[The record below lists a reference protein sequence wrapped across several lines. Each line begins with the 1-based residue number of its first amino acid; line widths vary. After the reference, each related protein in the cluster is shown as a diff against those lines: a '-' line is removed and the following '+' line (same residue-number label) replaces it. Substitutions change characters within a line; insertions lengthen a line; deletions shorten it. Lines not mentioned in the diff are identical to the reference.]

1 MVLRAA
7 GAAEQVD
14 GQLVEN
20 GADSRQE
27 QVQHDVSSFRFLG
40 KSRLIFWFQT
50 LSPVLSFRN
59 KNIRRTRKRKKTL
72 GPADVYLNNILFWN
86 TRITSNK
93 PIRPQTGRKGVND
106 MYHYNDF
113 NELDE
118 REPISEYL
126 TPREVMDLL
135 YIGKNTLYKL
145 LNSGELKGFRIG
157 KQWRVERNELQKY
170 ASR

>member
-1 MVLRAA
+1 
-7 GAAEQVD
+7 
-14 GQLVEN
+14 
-20 GADSRQE
+20 
-27 QVQHDVSSFRFLG
+27 
-40 KSRLIFWFQT
+40 
-50 LSPVLSFRN
+50 
-59 KNIRRTRKRKKTL
+59 
-72 GPADVYLNNILFWN
+72 
-86 TRITSNK
+86 
-93 PIRPQTGRKGVND
+93 

-157 KQWRVERNELQKY
+157 KQWRVRREDLTEFCRQ
-170 ASR
+170 